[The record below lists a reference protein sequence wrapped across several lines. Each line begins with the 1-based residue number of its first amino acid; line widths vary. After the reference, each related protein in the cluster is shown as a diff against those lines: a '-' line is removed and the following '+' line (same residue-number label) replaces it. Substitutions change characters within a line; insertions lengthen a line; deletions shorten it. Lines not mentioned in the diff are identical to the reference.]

1 MRFSLVLSATVA
13 FRFTVVFV
21 VACLGSQAKTYAQP
35 VYDGFNVYCT
45 SNLDGTG
52 VCTNMETSR
61 NLQCIIIPGQVIDC
75 KSRSGKSFQCVLFS
89 QYTPNQAEFFCDP
102 SVDRML
108 GQEADASGEA
118 SFYNTFPNPL

>member
-1 MRFSLVLSATVA
+1 MDQSYSYYARLLKTGLVFFAAGLMKSTPV
-13 FRFTVVFV
+13 
-21 VACLGSQAKTYAQP
+21 SAQP

-45 SNLDGTG
+45 SNHDGTG

-61 NLQCIIIPGQVIDC
+61 NLNCIIIPGQVIDC
-75 KSRSGKSFQCVLFS
+75 KSVSGKSFQCVLYS

-108 GQEADASGEA
+108 GEESPAGVDNV
-118 SFYNTFPNPL
+118 FTNPFPNPL

>member
-1 MRFSLVLSATVA
+1 MRFSFARSATAA
-13 FRFTVVFV
+13 FRFAATFMLV
-21 VACLGSQAKTYAQP
+21 CLGGLPKVDAQP

-45 SNLDGTG
+45 SNHDGTG

-108 GQEADASGEA
+108 GQETDAPSEDV
-118 SFYNTFPNPL
+118 FYNTFPNPL

>member
-1 MRFSLVLSATVA
+1 MRSLCVNSAAAALRITA
-13 FRFTVVFV
+13 GFT
-21 VACLGSQAKTYAQP
+21 VACLAGWPVVYAQP

-45 SNLDGTG
+45 SNMDGTG

-61 NLQCIIIPGQVIDC
+61 KLQCIIIPGQVIDC

-102 SVDRML
+102 AVDQML
-108 GQEADASGEA
+108 GQEVDSAGADA
-118 SFYNTFPNPL
+118 FYNTFPNSL